1 MDPIELSDDDDFV
14 AMPARQ
20 GPKKVRA
27 AAFRRGHGRIKKP
40 SLKSVESSMSNEQY
54 RNLFG
59 SDSSDVEDNDSGEEE
74 EDVPLRDLKRQKLM
88 SSDEVMQAAGN
99 AHKSLVTLLSSS
111 ETLLKEIASEKA
123 KVASANADKAQKA
136 GEIAKLTKEV
146 ADLKKK
152 YKKVTDERD
161 KARKEAK
168 KPIHVVSVSSST
180 KIPSNELVT
189 AYEELIKTVKAAY
202 TRKLQPKKSLAS
214 SAPLPLVIKQRNTN
228 PQYLTERAI
237 EYKTTAAGVAADGF
251 YIDLGP
257 TQGGVVQLTDSV
269 VVTAL
274 QSLGQMQRTAFVP
287 TPGASC
293 QYSFGGHSYDA
304 FVSSNAPVN
313 DHVAVVFQ
321 GSFAPMNAA
330 LFAKINA
337 LRVSDIDD
345 NKVHSKNL
353 VELAELFSSLGGHNF
368 KYNANRSQV
377 WLKPDLFRTWI
388 RIAEHRQYTDAILLM
403 HGSGS
408 YDGLFQNPAGYDVS
422 KSALNN
428 AMGVGMYQ
436 SKTDHIPIEYN
447 TDQTTHQKK
456 GSGLL
461 GLLLRKQNAPVHVY
475 EDYNLG
481 NQCLPGP
488 FKGLKNGIVI
498 RDQSL
503 YLPLGL
509 VVAK

>member
-1 MDPIELSDDDDFV
+1 MDPIELSDDDDFAV
-14 AMPARQ
+14 LPARQ

-27 AAFRRGHGRIKKP
+27 AAFRRGHGRINKP
-40 SLKSVESSMSNEQY
+40 SLKSVESSISNEKY
-54 RNLFG
+54 RELFG

-74 EDVPLRDLKRQKLM
+74 EDVPLRELKRPKLM

-123 KVASANADKAQKA
+123 KVASANAEKAQKA

-152 YKKVTDERD
+152 CKKVTDERD

-168 KPIHVVSVSSST
+168 KPIPVVSVSSST
-180 KIPSNELVT
+180 KGPSNELVT
-189 AYEELIKTVKAAY
+189 AYEELIKTVKDAY
-202 TRKLQPKKSLAS
+202 TQKLQAKTSLAS
-214 SAPLPLVIKQRNTN
+214 APSPLTITQKNTN
-228 PQYLTERAI
+228 PQYLTERTI

-257 TQGGVVQLTDSV
+257 TQGGVVQITDSAM
-269 VVTAL
+269 VTAL
-274 QSLGQMQRTAFVP
+274 QSLGQMQGTVFVP
-287 TPGASC
+287 TPGATC

-330 LFAKINA
+330 LFAKIKA

-345 NKVHSKNL
+345 HQVQSKHL

-368 KYNANRSQV
+368 KYNANRSQM

-388 RIAEHRQYTDAILLM
+388 RIAQHRQYTDAILLM

-408 YDGLFQNPAGYDVS
+408 YDGLFRDPAGYDVS

-436 SKTDHIPIEYN
+436 SKTDHIPVEYN

-461 GLLLRKQNAPVHVY
+461 GLLLRKQNAPTHVY
-475 EDYNLG
+475 EDYNIG
-481 NQCLPGP
+481 NQMLPGP
-488 FKGLKNGIVI
+488 FKGLKNGIVV

-509 VVAK
+509 VVGK

>member
-1 MDPIELSDDDDFV
+1 MDPIELSDDDDF
-14 AMPARQ
+14 APMPAWQ
-20 GPKKVRA
+20 GPKKLRA
-27 AAFRRGHGRIKKP
+27 APLRRGHGRIKKP
-40 SLKSVESSMSNEQY
+40 SLKSVESSMSDEQY
-54 RNLFG
+54 RDLFG
-59 SDSSDVEDNDSGEEE
+59 SDSSDVEDNKSDEE
-74 EDVPLRDLKRQKLM
+74 EDVALRDLKRPKLM
-88 SSDEVMQAAGN
+88 SSDEVLQAAGN

-111 ETLLKEIASEKA
+111 ETLLKKISSEKA
-123 KVASANADKAQKA
+123 KVASANADNAQKA
-136 GEIAKLTKEV
+136 GVIAKLTKEV
-146 ADLKKK
+146 ADLKKRC
-152 YKKVTDERD
+152 KKVTDERD
-161 KARKEAK
+161 KARTEAMK
-168 KPIHVVSVSSST
+168 ANAVPTVSSSST
-180 KIPSNELVT
+180 NGPLNELVK

-202 TRKLQPKKSLAS
+202 TQKLQTKRS
-214 SAPLPLVIKQRNTN
+214 SSSGPLTITQRNTN
-228 PQYLTERAI
+228 PQYLTERTI
-237 EYKTTAAGVAADGF
+237 EYKTTAAGVPADGF
-251 YIDLGP
+251 YIDLGSS
-257 TQGGVVQLTDSV
+257 GGLTHITDSA
-269 VVTAL
+269 VVTTL
-274 QSLGQMQRTAFVP
+274 QSLGQMQGTAFVP

-304 FVSSNAPVN
+304 FVSSNVAVN

-330 LFAKINA
+330 LFANIKA
-337 LRVSDIDD
+337 LKVSDIRD
-345 NKVHSKNL
+345 NKVQSKDL

-368 KYNANRSQV
+368 KYNANQSQM

-408 YDGLFQNPAGYDVS
+408 YDGLFQDPAGYDVS

-447 TDQTTHQKK
+447 TNQATYRKK

-461 GLLLRKQNAPVHVY
+461 GLLLRKQNAPAHVY

>member
-1 MDPIELSDDDDFV
+1 MDQIELSDDDDFV

-40 SLKSVESSMSNEQY
+40 SLKLVESRMSNEQY

-59 SDSSDVEDNDSGEEE
+59 SDSSDVEDSEEDEE
-74 EDVPLRDLKRQKLM
+74 EDVPLRDLKRPKLM
-88 SSDEVMQAAGN
+88 SSDDVMQAAGN

-111 ETLLKEIASEKA
+111 ETLLKELASEKA
-123 KVASANADKAQKA
+123 KVASANADNAKKA
-136 GEIAKLTKEV
+136 GEIAKLTRQV
-146 ADLKKK
+146 ACLNRVCKK
-152 YKKVTDERD
+152 YTDERD

-168 KPIHVVSVSSST
+168 KPIPVVSVSSST
-180 KIPSNELVT
+180 KGPSNELVT
-189 AYEELIKTVKAAY
+189 AYEELIKTVKDAY
-202 TRKLQPKKSLAS
+202 TQKLQAKRAS
-214 SAPLPLVIKQRNTN
+214 ASAPSPLTITQKNTN
-228 PQYLTERAI
+228 PQYLTERTI
-237 EYKTTAAGVAADGF
+237 EYKTTAGGVAADGF

-257 TQGGVVQLTDSV
+257 TQGGVVQITDSA

-274 QSLGQMQRTAFVP
+274 QSLGQMHGFAFMP
-287 TPGASC
+287 TPGATC
-293 QYSFGGHSYDA
+293 QYSFAGHSYDA
-304 FVSSNAPVN
+304 SVSSNAPVN

-330 LFAKINA
+330 LFAKIKA

-345 NKVHSKNL
+345 NKVHSKHL

-408 YDGLFQNPAGYDVS
+408 YDGLFQDPAGYDVS
-422 KSALNN
+422 RSALNN

-436 SKTDHIPIEYN
+436 SKTDHIPVEFN
-447 TDQTTHQKK
+447 TDQTTYQKK

-461 GLLLRKQNAPVHVY
+461 GLLLRKQNAPTHVY

-481 NQCLPGP
+481 SQMLPGP